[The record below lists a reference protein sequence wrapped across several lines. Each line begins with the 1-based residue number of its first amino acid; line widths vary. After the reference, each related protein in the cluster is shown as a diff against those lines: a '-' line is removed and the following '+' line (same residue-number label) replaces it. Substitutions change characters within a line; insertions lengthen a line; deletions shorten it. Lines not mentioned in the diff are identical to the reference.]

1 MDLAWGTQ
9 IDHQKLSKFTV
20 TVKLFQLNYVRIPE
34 SKSQRPWVFPD
45 FFPPLPAWL
54 TSASD
59 RRSIDVWLV
68 SLLIAIYRFPLVRS
82 ERVGLSRRLGAPWK
96 FLFPH
101 HRHSNLGMERRQTKL
116 PKVRRRS
123 RKDHIERRESVHL
136 RAPPQAEKSNP
147 IWCMAWS
154 SS

>member
-20 TVKLFQLNYVRIPE
+20 TVKLFQLNYFRMPE
-34 SKSQRPWVFPD
+34 SHSAPECSLTFSL
-45 FFPPLPAWL
+45 PLLASP
-54 TSASD
+54 TSTPD
-59 RRSIDVWLV
+59 RRSTDVWLFC
-68 SLLIAIYRFPLVRS
+68 LLTVIYRFPLLRP

-101 HRHSNLGMERRQTKL
+101 HRHSNIGMERRQTKL
-116 PKVRRRS
+116 PKAWRRP

-154 SS
+154 PS